1 MGKMKLK
8 FPKFD
13 LALIA
18 EISGV
23 ALVTY
28 GLSAFSFPL
37 ACIVLGAFLIWITEK
52 AE

>member
-28 GLSAFSFPL
+28 GLSAYSLPI
-37 ACIVLGAFLIWITEK
+37 ACIALGLFLIWVTEK

>member
-1 MGKMKLK
+1 MKIK

-13 LALIA
+13 ITLFA

-28 GLSAFSFPL
+28 GISAFSFPI
-37 ACIVLGAFLIWITEK
+37 ACIILGAFLIWVTEK
-52 AE
+52 AD

>member
-1 MGKMKLK
+1 MKLRI
-8 FPKFD
+8 PKFD
-13 LALIA
+13 LALVA

-37 ACIVLGAFLIWITEK
+37 ACIALGAFLIWITEK